1 MTGTP
6 ARQPGSLAGA
16 GPDALGGFDLTDLD
30 NFTHGFPHEAFVR
43 HRAEAPV
50 LWHPPTVHT
59 PDGEGFWS
67 VATHAETLR
76 VLHDPQTYSSERG
89 GDRPHGGTVLND
101 MPTAGLALNMM
112 DDPRHA
118 RVRRLV
124 SHGFT
129 PRTIARLEHDL
140 RRRAARLVDEVAA
153 AGGCDLVVDYTGE
166 VPLQAICA
174 LMGVP
179 EFDRHQLFEWI
190 EYSFDFRD
198 RGAFESTPAVAAA
211 MGDLHRYAA
220 ELIAAKRRDPGDDM
234 LSLVIHA
241 ELPDVDPPQ
250 LTPEE
255 LHMFFSLLFAAGA
268 DTTRNAAAGGLL
280 ALIERPERLRTARAA
295 RDRDGAVVATL
306 LEETVRFT
314 SPAAYNRRTATR
326 SAVLGGHEI
335 APGDKVVFWEASA
348 NRDEQVFVDPM
359 ELDVHRDPNPHVG
372 FGHGLHHCLGA
383 NLARLELRVMFEA
396 LFDRFSTIEL
406 AGPVEWTRSNKH
418 TGIRHLP
425 VTVS

>member
-1 MTGTP
+1 MTGAP
-6 ARQPGSLAGA
+6 AARPAATGS
-16 GPDALGGFDLTDLD
+16 GPAELGGVDLTDLD
-30 NFTHGFPHEAFVR
+30 HFTHGFPHAVFVR
-43 HRAEAPV
+43 HRAVAPV
-50 LWHPPTVHT
+50 LWHPPTAHT

-67 VATHAETLR
+67 VATHAETLQ
-76 VLHDPQTYSSERG
+76 VLHDPATYSSERG
-89 GDRPHGGTVLND
+89 GDRAYGGTVLND

-129 PRTIARLEHDL
+129 PRTITRLEADL
-140 RRRAARLVDEVAA
+140 RRRATELVDAIAA
-153 AGGCDLVVDYTGE
+153 AGGGDLVVDYTGE
-166 VPLQAICA
+166 VPLQAICT

-179 EFDRHQLFEWI
+179 ESDRHRLFEWI
-190 EYSFDFRD
+190 EHSFDFRD
-198 RGAFESTPAVAAA
+198 RGAFETTPEVAAA
-211 MGDLHRYAA
+211 MAEMHGYAA
-220 ELIAAKRRDPGDDM
+220 DLIAAKRSDPGDDM
-234 LSLVIHA
+234 LSLVVHA
-241 ELPDVDPPQ
+241 RLADVEPPQ

-280 ALIERPERLRTARAA
+280 ALVEHPDQLHAA
-295 RDRDGAVVATL
+295 RTRRAPDGGVLPTL
-306 LEETVRFT
+306 VEETVRWT

-326 SAVLGGHEI
+326 PATLGGHAV

-348 NRDEQVFVDPM
+348 NRDERVFADAMRFAVD
-359 ELDVHRDPNPHVG
+359 RDPNPHVG

-383 NLARLELRVMFEA
+383 NLARLELRVMFET
-396 LFDRFSTIEL
+396 LLDRFAVVEL

-425 VTVS
+425 VTVG

>member
-1 MTGTP
+1 MT
-6 ARQPGSLAGA
+6 AGA
-16 GPDALGGFDLTDLD
+16 PAPVARTGPAELDGVDLTDLD
-30 NFTHGFPHEAFVR
+30 NFVHGFPHAVFAR
-43 HRAEAPV
+43 HRAVAPV

-59 PDGEGFWS
+59 PDGDGFWS
-67 VATHAETLR
+67 VATHAETLT
-76 VLHDPQTYSSERG
+76 VLHDPATYSSERG
-89 GDRPHGGTVLND
+89 GDRPYGGTVLND
-101 MPTAGLALNMM
+101 MPTAGKALNMM

-129 PRTIARLEHDL
+129 PRTITRLEAEL
-140 RRRAARLVDEVAA
+140 RRRAAELVETIADD
-153 AGGCDLVVDYTGE
+153 GGCDLVVDFTGE
-166 VPLQAICA
+166 LPLQAICS
-174 LMGVP
+174 LLGVP
-179 EFDRHQLFEWI
+179 ESDRHQLFRWI

-198 RGAFESTPAVAAA
+198 RAAFESTPEVADAMVAMHTYAAA
-211 MGDLHRYAA
+211 
-220 ELIAAKRRDPGDDM
+220 LIAEKRTDPGDDM

-280 ALIERPERLRTARAA
+280 ALIERPDQLAVARTERAA
-295 RDRDGAVVATL
+295 GSAVLPTL
-306 LEETVRFT
+306 LEETVRWA

-326 SAVLGGHEI
+326 ALTLAGHTI

-348 NRDEQVFVDPM
+348 NRDEQVFAAAA
-359 ELDVHRDPNPHVG
+359 EFDVRRDPNPHVA

-396 LFDRFSTIEL
+396 LFDRFATFTL

-425 VTVS
+425 VHVA

>member
-1 MTGTP
+1 MTG
-6 ARQPGSLAGA
+6 Q
-16 GPDALGGFDLTDLD
+16 GPVELGGVDLTDLD
-30 NFTHGFPHEAFVR
+30 RFAAGFPHDVFAR

-50 LWHPPTVHT
+50 LWHPPTPHT

-67 VATHAETLR
+67 VATHAETLA
-76 VLHDPQTYSSERG
+76 VLHDPETYSSERG
-89 GDRPHGGTVLND
+89 GDRPYGGTVLND
-101 MPTAGLALNMM
+101 MPTAGKALNLM

-129 PRTIARLEHDL
+129 PRTITRLEDEL
-140 RRRAARLVDEVAA
+140 RRRAAELVDAIVAD
-153 AGGCDLVVDYTGE
+153 GGCDLVVDYTGE
-166 VPLQAICA
+166 VPLQAICT
-174 LMGVP
+174 LLGVP
-179 EFDRHQLFEWI
+179 DSDRHQLFEWV
-190 EYSFDFRD
+190 EYSFDFRG
-198 RGAFESTPAVAAA
+198 RGAFESTPEVTDA
-211 MGDLHRYAA
+211 MSAMHRYAA
-220 ELIAAKRRDPGDDM
+220 ELMAQKRACPGDDM

-280 ALIERPERLRTARAA
+280 ALVERPDQLAAA
-295 RDRDGAVVATL
+295 RDARGPDGSVAPTL
-306 LEETVRFT
+306 IEETVRWT

-326 SAVLGGHEI
+326 ATQLAGHDI
-335 APGDKVVFWEASA
+335 AAGDKVVFWEASA
-348 NRDEQVFVDPM
+348 NRDERVFADAMTFSVD
-359 ELDVHRDPNPHVG
+359 RDPNPHVG

-383 NLARLELRVMFEA
+383 NLARLELRIMFA
-396 LFDRFSTIEL
+396 TLFDRCSSIAL

-425 VTVS
+425 VTVSRRTTP

>member
-1 MTGTP
+1 MTRAAP
-6 ARQPGSLAGA
+6 APHAGA
-16 GPDALGGFDLTDLD
+16 GPDALGGVDLTDLD
-30 NFTHGFPHEAFVR
+30 HFAAGFPHDVFAR

-50 LWHPPTVHT
+50 LWHPPTAHT

-67 VATHAETLR
+67 VASHAETLA
-76 VLHDPQTYSSERG
+76 VLHDPATYSSERG
-89 GDRPHGGTVLND
+89 GDRPYGGTVLND
-101 MPTAGLALNMM
+101 MPTAGKALNMM

-129 PRTIARLEHDL
+129 PRTITRLEADL
-140 RRRAARLVDEVAA
+140 RARAEQLVATMVD

-166 VPLQAICA
+166 VPLQAICS
-174 LMGVP
+174 LLGVP
-179 EFDRHQLFEWI
+179 EADRHQLFAWT
-190 EYSFDFRD
+190 EYSFDFRE
-198 RGAFESTPAVAAA
+198 RGAFESTPEVVEA
-211 MGDLHRYAA
+211 MGAMHRYAA
-220 ELIAAKRRDPGDDM
+220 ELIADKRAHPGDDM
-234 LSLVIHA
+234 LSQVIHA

-250 LTPEE
+250 LSAEE
-255 LHMFFSLLFAAGA
+255 LHMFFALLFAAGA
-268 DTTRNAAAGGLL
+268 DTTRNAAASGLL
-280 ALIERPERLRTARAA
+280 ALIERPDQLAAARA
-295 RDRDGAVVATL
+295 RRGPDGAVLPTL
-306 LEETVRFT
+306 LEETVRWA

-326 SAVLGGHEI
+326 AVELGGRTI

-348 NRDEQVFVDPM
+348 NRDARVFADADAFVVD
-359 ELDVHRDPNPHVG
+359 RDPNPHVG

-383 NLARLELRVMFEA
+383 NLARLELRVMYEA
-396 LFDRFSTIEL
+396 LLDGCTTIDL

>member
-1 MTGTP
+1 MTRLRPCVSDSGP
-6 ARQPGSLAGA
+6 AEL
-16 GPDALGGFDLTDLD
+16 DGFDLTDLD
-30 NFTHGFPHEAFVR
+30 NFAHGFPHEVFVT
-43 HRAEAPV
+43 HRAVAPV
-50 LWHPPTVHT
+50 LWHPPTRHT

-67 VATHAETLR
+67 VATHAETLA

-89 GDRPHGGTVLND
+89 GARAYGGTVLND
-101 MPTAGLALNMM
+101 LPTAGKALNMM

-129 PRTIARLEHDL
+129 PRTIGRLEADL
-140 RRRAARLVDEVAA
+140 RRRAARLLDVIAA
-153 AGGCDLVVDYTGE
+153 RGECDLVVDFTGE
-166 VPLQAICA
+166 LPLQAICS
-174 LMGVP
+174 LLGV
-179 EFDRHQLFEWI
+179 EESDRHQLFEWI

-198 RGAFESTPAVAAA
+198 RGAFESTSEVAEATLA
-211 MGDLHRYAA
+211 MHQYAA
-220 ELIAAKRRDPGDDM
+220 DLIAQKRARPGDDM

-241 ELPDVDPPQ
+241 ELRDVDPPR
-250 LTPEE
+250 LTDEE

-280 ALIERPERLRTARAA
+280 ALVEHPDQLAIARA
-295 RDRDGAVVATL
+295 DPAVLPTL
-306 LEETVRFT
+306 IEETVRWT

-326 SAVLGGHEI
+326 PACLGGHDI

-348 NRDEQVFVDPM
+348 NRDERVFADAM
-359 ELDVHRDPNPHVG
+359 TFDVRRDPNPHVG

-383 NLARLELRVMFEA
+383 NLARLELRVMFES
-396 LFDRFSTIEL
+396 LLERFTRIEL

-425 VTVS
+425 VRCS